1 MHGKLSR
8 LLSFMLLGNI
18 VEFMITKM
26 KNVRCRGGCHL
37 TSVVWLII
45 FCFFTAAFAKTPV
58 RFVLVPSFPPFILHF
73 FLFVCVFVERKK
85 EPEEREILERE
96 RENALMRLLLLCSHV
111 SKLFLVGTGE
121 FKADIHRTTF
131 SITFSSFN
139 NFCVKFFCGEWW
151 PTPHSLVL
159 HIFLF
164 LSCSLFTFTVKLNN
178 HFHT

>member
-58 RFVLVPSFPPFILHF
+58 RFVLVPSFPPIILHF

-85 EPEEREILERE
+85 EPEERETLERE

-131 SITFSSFN
+131 SITFSSPIIFASC
-139 NFCVKFFCGEWW
+139 FCVVNGGQH
-151 PTPHSLVL
+151 PTVWCCTSFYSCLVL
-159 HIFLF
+159 FSH
-164 LSCSLFTFTVKLNN
+164 SQSN
-178 HFHT
+178 

>member
-1 MHGKLSR
+1 
-8 LLSFMLLGNI
+8 MLLGNI

-85 EPEEREILERE
+85 EPEEREILERDIRE
-96 RENALMRLLLLCSHV
+96 RERECTN
-111 SKLFLVGTGE
+111 E
-121 FKADIHRTTF
+121 
-131 SITFSSFN
+131 ITIVMFT
-139 NFCVKFFCGEWW
+139 CLE
-151 PTPHSLVL
+151 TVL
-159 HIFLF
+159 
-164 LSCSLFTFTVKLNN
+164 SWNR
-178 HFHT
+178 

>member
-1 MHGKLSR
+1 MCVVVAGVIWPRSSGSSSSASSQLLSR
-8 LLSFMLLGNI
+8 RPQSG
-18 VEFMITKM
+18 
-26 KNVRCRGGCHL
+26 
-37 TSVVWLII
+37 SSSSP
-45 FCFFTAAFAKTPV
+45 AFP
-58 RFVLVPSFPPFILHF
+58 PSFYISFCSC
-73 FLFVCVFVERKK
+73 VCLWRERKSRK
-85 EPEEREILERE
+85 RE

-139 NFCVKFFCGEWW
+139 NFCVMFFCGEWW